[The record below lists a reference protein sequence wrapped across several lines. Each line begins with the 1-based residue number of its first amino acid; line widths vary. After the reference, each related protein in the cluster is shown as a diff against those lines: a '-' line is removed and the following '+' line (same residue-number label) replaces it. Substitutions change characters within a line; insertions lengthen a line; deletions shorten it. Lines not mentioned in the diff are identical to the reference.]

1 MSTIYLGKDV
11 DGYIQVPRGLF
22 ETLTEK
28 CDEAGIAY
36 EVEEHRTAGRPIR
49 VSFRGE
55 LRTQQDLAAEGVR
68 ADAGH

>member
-11 DGYIQVPRGLF
+11 EGYIQVPRGLF

-49 VSFRGE
+49 VSFR
-55 LRTQQDLAAEGVR
+55 VS
-68 ADAGH
+68 